1 MRSSS
6 APWLSLLL
14 FATACGGGS
23 NAGVHASVDASAR
36 DGAVLDGQIADA
48 APDARDDGPLAGLS
62 FGRWNKVE
70 IPGTVCGDGS
80 QYKFFV
86 NPTHFSDN
94 LVVYFEPGGACWDFD
109 SCSHRGGVMGAANP
123 NGIPDNHMDLWRV
136 AAPII
141 VRNDANP
148 LKDWNYVFVP
158 YCTGD
163 IHSGRSVHTY
173 VDPTGVEPDLVWHH
187 AGRADNQAVIGWIG
201 EHFTRSIPKM
211 LLTGCSA
218 GGAGSLANYYF
229 YRKDL
234 PNVEHGYL
242 LSDSGPIFPDAGN
255 SKPMHDTIRA
265 AWDLDGLIHD
275 EIPEY
280 ERELTDLGALNDL
293 LANEFPDDRLS
304 SVFFRLDYNY
314 SLYSYSRFYADPPRS
329 EIYRLW
335 WEDTQLMM
343 AQYDA
348 HPNLGYYLPFWREDN
363 SSHCLTI
370 IRWQGTEIEGA
381 GMDLR
386 DYGNHLLDDATPLR
400 SYLETAREGPYA
412 DQAP

>member
-1 MRSSS
+1 MRSST
-6 APWLSLLL
+6 AP
-14 FATACGGGS
+14 FAFILVIFFVLPACGAEEGAADASGGEAS
-23 NAGVHASVDASAR
+23 TADASVRDATT
-36 DGAVLDGQIADA
+36 DG
-48 APDARDDGPLAGLS
+48 RDDGPLSDLT

-70 IPGTVCGDGS
+70 IPGTVCGNGS

-94 LVVYFEPGGACWDFD
+94 LLVYFEPGGACWDFD

-123 NGIPDNHMDLWRV
+123 EGIPDNHMNLWRV

-141 VRNDANP
+141 VRSNSNP
-148 LKDWNYVFVP
+148 LKGWNYVFVP

-163 IHSGRSVHTY
+163 IHSGRGVKTY
-173 VDPTGVEPDLVWHH
+173 VDPLGEEPDLKWHH
-187 AGRADNQAVIGWIG
+187 AGHADTQAVIGWMR
-201 EHFTRSIPKM
+201 EHFTRPVPKM

-218 GGAGSLANYYF
+218 GGTGSLANYYF
-229 YRKDL
+229 FRKGL

-242 LSDSGPIFPDAGN
+242 LSDSGPIFPDSGN

-265 AWDLDGLIHD
+265 AWDLDGMVHD
-275 EIPEY
+275 EIPAFESD
-280 ERELTDLGALNDL
+280 LSDLGALNDL
-293 LANEFPDDRLS
+293 LANEFPNDRLATTY
-304 SVFFRLDYNY
+304 FRLDYNY
-314 SLYSYSRFYADPPRS
+314 SLYSYRRFYSDPSRS
-329 EIYRLW
+329 EVYRLW

-348 HPNLGYYLPFWREDN
+348 HANLSYYLPFWREDN

-370 IRWQGTEIEGA
+370 IRWEGTEIEEEGI
-381 GMDLR
+381 DLR
-386 DYGNHLLDDATPLR
+386 GYVEHLLDDSTPLR

-412 DQAP
+412 DMAP